1 MDSMSEK
8 VRSLLTELR
17 VELEEV
23 YGYCPVKTGV
33 AICVL

>member
-17 VELEEV
+17 VELKKV
-23 YGYCPVKTGV
+23 DGYCPVKNGV
-33 AICVL
+33 AIGVL